1 MRDKLCEIILFSTM
15 NIVAELHNYNYCLQL
30 FLTWKIMV
38 WQQLYPCS
46 GKHPAN
52 FSHLFFLQTVAKRI
66 CFTNYC
72 KLLSYMCKKIR
83 KQRNSITV
91 SQSKLLKQY
100 NTIDNKFMN
109 MSQIA
114 IFNVNLQSSE

>member
-1 MRDKLCEIILFSTM
+1 
-15 NIVAELHNYNYCLQL
+15 
-30 FLTWKIMV
+30 
-38 WQQLYPCS
+38 
-46 GKHPAN
+46 
-52 FSHLFFLQTVAKRI
+52 
-66 CFTNYC
+66 
-72 KLLSYMCKKIR
+72 MCKKIR

-91 SQSKLLKQY
+91 PQSKLLKQY

>member
-1 MRDKLCEIILFSTM
+1 
-15 NIVAELHNYNYCLQL
+15 
-30 FLTWKIMV
+30 
-38 WQQLYPCS
+38 
-46 GKHPAN
+46 
-52 FSHLFFLQTVAKRI
+52 
-66 CFTNYC
+66 
-72 KLLSYMCKKIR
+72 MCKKKHIR

-100 NTIDNKFMN
+100 NTIDNKFMD